1 MKCVCSTVFFI
12 QRSFIFSESDNCK
25 FLIHQ
30 STKSK
35 HRIYSVSPKA
45 IQCIIF
51 FCSTNMR
58 LFGKESCHYFF
69 VVVDGL
75 QARLATV
82 GRHNKGTNSP
92 LTCAITETPPSPTGG
107 GGSGGVAII
116 CGNFEFRGY
125 CCRLSFLSVK
135 GASSKTIKTGLSCRQ
150 DSLKFFYMH
159 GEANFTIFSCI
170 RY

>member
-1 MKCVCSTVFFI
+1 
-12 QRSFIFSESDNCK
+12 
-25 FLIHQ
+25 
-30 STKSK
+30 
-35 HRIYSVSPKA
+35 
-45 IQCIIF
+45 
-51 FCSTNMR
+51 MR

-116 CGNFEFRGY
+116 CENFEFRGY